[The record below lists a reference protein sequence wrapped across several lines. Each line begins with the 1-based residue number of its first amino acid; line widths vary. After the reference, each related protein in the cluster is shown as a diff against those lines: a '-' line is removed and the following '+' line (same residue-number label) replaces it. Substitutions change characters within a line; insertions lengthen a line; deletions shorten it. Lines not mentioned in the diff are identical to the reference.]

1 MPQDARAAVAALDKL
16 RTRQKGCYRDS
27 HTHAMMHRDVV
38 RARTEAVIAH
48 AMAANKAFQQAE
60 AREKYNAMWQSSTGA
75 PSGDEGVY
83 DGAFERKKVQ
93 RKKPIRPVDDGLGDD
108 DASEEGCAREK
119 VCHSYPPEMSKK
131 LRQLNARRRELAR
144 QTERQAQQ
152 VLEHSGTVSTLA
164 AELTNA
170 KTALDQAKAKLGAA
184 QSTYEETKRELKAVM
199 DEYSALL
206 MSGIREARLLDSSD
220 DSACKSSSD
229 EDEDPSFN
237 GLQEGFEKSSKLVP
251 YRNLAVLPAPP

>member
-1 MPQDARAAVAALDKL
+1 MQQDARAAVAALDKL

-170 KTALDQAKAKLGAA
+170 KTALDQDKAKLGAA
-184 QSTYEETKRELKAVM
+184 QSTYEETKR
-199 DEYSALL
+199 
-206 MSGIREARLLDSSD
+206 
-220 DSACKSSSD
+220 
-229 EDEDPSFN
+229 
-237 GLQEGFEKSSKLVP
+237 
-251 YRNLAVLPAPP
+251 